1 MDVKLGQ
8 QQQRDAPGM
17 REMLRKRLCELN
29 TDEWTLP
36 SKAQKSWFAPCI
48 IYGSSRIVYARM
60 RARPTEAPGPYLGES
75 RGSWGKLAWSTV
87 YMTHHA

>member
-60 RARPTEAPGPYLGES
+60 RARPTEAPGPYLGS
-75 RGSWGKLAWSTV
+75 PVAAFYCLG
-87 YMTHHA
+87 